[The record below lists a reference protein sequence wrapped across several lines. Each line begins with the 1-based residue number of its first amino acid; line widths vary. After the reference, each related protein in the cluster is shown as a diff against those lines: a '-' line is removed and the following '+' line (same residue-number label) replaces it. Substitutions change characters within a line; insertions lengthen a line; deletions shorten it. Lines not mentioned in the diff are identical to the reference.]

1 MKKIFVKILLLS
13 LPFYSCTK
21 KENQTIDSIGSA
33 YVRTDIIKHSDKT
46 AEAYSAEALKIL
58 ENHKKEL
65 KAILPQMIFD
75 EIKVYKNTLIEI
87 EKAPSKALSLQETNR
102 LIKIEGVNAGNRLM
116 KKSILLNQHYFK
128 LFNELSILNIK
139 YNVDNK
145 ILFKDF
151 YDAGPIVLS
160 EEVLLKIDE
169 LIADEKERS
178 EIEKN
183 QTHKAY
189 VIDAINLI
197 AIITRTTKDKE
208 FLMDLTRGVKAA
220 KNAKILETSA
230 SSLTK
235 YSSKFL
241 NKGTATF
248 LATKLKNQNLRD
260 QIADQSSKTAKVA
273 ALSIVG
279 LKHIQETETLQ
290 SFKAV
295 ENKMNGRIGDF
306 SDGILSVHMQNVRDI
321 IKLNSAMIKLNQ

>member
-1 MKKIFVKILLLS
+1 MRKIFLMLLLVT
-13 LPFYSCTK
+13 LLFFSCSK
-21 KENQTIDSIGSA
+21 KQEQPIDSIGSK
-33 YVRTDIIKHSDKT
+33 YVRTDIIKHSDLT
-46 AEAYSAEALKIL
+46 AETYYAEALNIL
-58 ENHKKEL
+58 ENHKKDL
-65 KAILPQMIFD
+65 KLILPQLIFD
-75 EIKVYKNTLIEI
+75 QIKVYKNTIIEI
-87 EKAPSKALSLQETNR
+87 EKTPAKSFSLNETNQ
-102 LIKIEGVNAGNRLM
+102 LIKIEGINAGNRLM
-116 KKSILLNQHYFK
+116 NKSILLNQHYFK

-139 YNVDNK
+139 YNVANK
-145 ILFKDF
+145 IVFKDF
-151 YDAGPIVLS
+151 YDAGPIVLN

-169 LIADEKERS
+169 LISDEKERS

-183 QTHKAY
+183 QTQKAY
-189 VIDAINLI
+189 VTDAINLI

-208 FLMDLTRGVKAA
+208 FLMELTRGVKAA

-235 YSSKFL
+235 YSSKFF

-260 QIADQSSKTAKVA
+260 QIADQSSKTAKIA

-290 SFKAV
+290 SFKAI

-306 SDGILSVHMQNVRDI
+306 SDGILSVHMQRVRDI
-321 IKLNSAMIKLNQ
+321 IKLNSEMIK